1 MEQFPH
7 NELFEPDQI
16 TDEVE
21 PRDPAWL
28 RWAKFVS
35 IVVVLAMML
44 GGLFGI
50 SVHVVAL
57 HTLFSSNHTFPTD
70 REKRLME
77 PSDND
82 TKHAFKQRFVIG
94 STIGGVCGLI
104 YVIRC
109 LVKDE
114 DP

>member
-1 MEQFPH
+1 MEPFPH
-7 NELFEPDQI
+7 NELFEPDEI
-16 TDEVE
+16 TDAVE
-21 PRDPAWL
+21 PRDPSWL
-28 RWAKFVS
+28 RWAKLVS
-35 IVVVLAMML
+35 IVVVLALML

-50 SVHVVAL
+50 SVHVVAW
-57 HTLFSSNHTFPTD
+57 HTVLSSHHTFPTD
-70 REKRLME
+70 REKRLMA
-77 PSDND
+77 PSDKD
-82 TKHAFKQRFVIG
+82 TSHAFKKRFVVG

>member
-7 NELFEPDQI
+7 NELFEPDET

-21 PRDPAWL
+21 PRDSACL

-35 IVVVLAMML
+35 IVVVLALML

-50 SVHVVAL
+50 SVNAVAL
-57 HTLFSSNHTFPTD
+57 HTLFSSNHKFPTD
-70 REKRLME
+70 REKRLMQ

-82 TKHAFKQRFVIG
+82 TKHAFRQRFVVG
-94 STIGGVCGLI
+94 GTIGGVCGLI

-109 LVKDE
+109 LVKNE